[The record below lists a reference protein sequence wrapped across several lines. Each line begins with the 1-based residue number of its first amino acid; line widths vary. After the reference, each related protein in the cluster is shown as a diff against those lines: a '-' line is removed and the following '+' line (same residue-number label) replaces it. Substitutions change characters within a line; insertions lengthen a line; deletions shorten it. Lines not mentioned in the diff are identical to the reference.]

1 MAIRPRIQFPPPIA
15 PQSGEGLGDKL
26 VRTIANAARAVL
38 ERLGEQIALVG
49 GWIFVK
55 FLELL
60 EPSLL
65 ARGRLVIDRLAAE
78 QNLPPEI
85 KRFLEAARSGEGEVD
100 AVAAW
105 LVGLLSF
112 MIPIQAVGQM
122 VWSDWI
128 YRMAGQYQIARPTI
142 DELIRIMWRGSLSES
157 EVSKA
162 RGDIGWSERFMNAV
176 AEAVRPRLGEADLGE
191 LVRRRPD
198 LVNAVRSE
206 LERRGWPQT
215 DINLWI
221 NLQQRLPD
229 TTAIINAFFRN
240 ELSETAAVSR
250 LGQLGFSADD
260 ARLLIRLARWIP
272 GPSDLIRMAVREVF
286 DDRIAQK
293 YGYDQDFSPAFAEW
307 LAKTG
312 GSAEWARFYWRAH
325 WELPSPT
332 QVFEML
338 HRGIISAADVDEYLR
353 LADYA
358 PVWRPR
364 LRAISYNPVT
374 RVDIRRMYRLGVI
387 DRNEVKRRYQHLG
400 YTPEDAELLTQFTE
414 KYEGPEGS
422 DELERRRELT
432 RSVIEQAYY
441 KRLIDHV
448 EFAARLRDLRY
459 DDDDIELLRRLVDA
473 RRAVE
478 KAPDLEIERRNDVR
492 NIVERLYMKGTLTPD
507 QAREALR
514 GVGFAQTEIDL
525 ILSVAEFARVESL
538 RDRIIAWI
546 GDAYIAGQLS
556 RTDAI
561 ARLGELNVPPQQ
573 MDRHFADWD
582 SQIRFRSRGLTEA
595 QARAAWKAG
604 IIDEER
610 YRRELRGLGYSD
622 QAIEVLVELARRGEK
637 GGE

>member
-1 MAIRPRIQFPPPIA
+1 
-15 PQSGEGLGDKL
+15 
-26 VRTIANAARAVL
+26 
-38 ERLGEQIALVG
+38 
-49 GWIFVK
+49 
-55 FLELL
+55 
-60 EPSLL
+60 
-65 ARGRLVIDRLAAE
+65 
-78 QNLPPEI
+78 
-85 KRFLEAARSGEGEVD
+85 
-100 AVAAW
+100 
-105 LVGLLSF
+105 
-112 MIPIQAVGQM
+112 
-122 VWSDWI
+122 
-128 YRMAGQYQIARPTI
+128 
-142 DELIRIMWRGSLSES
+142 
-157 EVSKA
+157 
-162 RGDIGWSERFMNAV
+162 
-176 AEAVRPRLGEADLGE
+176 
-191 LVRRRPD
+191 
-198 LVNAVRSE
+198 
-206 LERRGWPQT
+206 
-215 DINLWI
+215 
-221 NLQQRLPD
+221 
-229 TTAIINAFFRN
+229 
-240 ELSETAAVSR
+240 
-250 LGQLGFSADD
+250 LGFSADD

-272 GPSDLIRMAVREVF
+272 GPSDLIRMAVREAF

-293 YGYDQDFSPAFAEW
+293 YGYDQDFPPAFAEW

-312 GSAEWARFYWRAH
+312 GSAEWARAYWRAH

-338 HRGIISAADVDEYLR
+338 HRGIISSADVDEYLR

-364 LRAISYNPVT
+364 LRAISYSPVT

-400 YTPEDAELLTQFTE
+400 YTPEDAELLTKFTE

-478 KAPDLEIERRNDVR
+478 KAPDLEAERRNDIR
-492 NIVERLYMKGTLTPD
+492 NIVERLYAKGTLTPD
-507 QAREALR
+507 QSREALR
-514 GVGFAQTEIDL
+514 SVGFAQTEIDL

-538 RDRIIAWI
+538 RDRTIARI
-546 GDAYIAGQLS
+546 GDAYVAGQLS

-573 MDRHFADWD
+573 VDRHFADWD

-595 QARAAWKAG
+595 QARAALKAG

-610 YRRELRGLGYSD
+610 YRNELRGLGYSD
-622 QAIEVLVELARRGEK
+622 QAIDVLVELARRGER